1 MIKWTKGD
9 AIRLGRAIAE
19 FNRAVKELE
28 NELNKLYL
36 PELKEY
42 RVVRESLKTRAE
54 LNRIIK
60 SMQRFSKYTTSADL
74 VTTESGEVMTK
85 WEKKE
90 LNYARAGLLRKVNSE
105 LKKIETAEKPY
116 RSDKQKELEVERQR
130 LRDLFTLTGED
141 FTRAKNQVLRKASKD
156 YELNRLITYKNNYMK
171 TLEKYQN
178 FNNYEELISYMKKLS
193 PKAFYDKSQSTP
205 ALDDLTL
212 LSDQSMA
219 QNEFN
224 NFVEE
229 WLGVDDMEDTQE
241 I

>member
-42 RVVRESLKTRAE
+42 REARTVIKTRGE
-54 LNRIIK
+54 LERVIK
-60 SMQRFSKYTTSADL
+60 SMQRFTKYAEEPEL
-74 VTTESGEVMTK
+74 VTLPSGEIMTK
-85 WEKKE
+85 WEKRE
-90 LNYARAGLLRKVNSE
+90 LDITRRVQIRKINSE
-105 LKKIETAEKPY
+105 LKKIETPEKPY
-116 RSDKQKELEVERQR
+116 RSDRQKELEVERQR

-156 YELNRLITYKNNYMK
+156 YELNRLITYKNNYIK

-178 FNNYEELISYMKKLS
+178 FKNYEKLISYMKKLS
-193 PKAFYDKSQSTP
+193 PKAFYDKSQSSP

-212 LSDQSMA
+212 LSDQTMA
-219 QNEFN
+219 QNKFN
-224 NFVEE
+224 KFVDEWVEE
-229 WLGVDDMEDTQE
+229 DLEEDIQE
-241 I
+241 V